1 MRDYSRTELTE
12 VIDEWIVGKNAHR
25 DREIMK
31 ARLIDGIPFEP
42 LSEMFDMSPRQ
53 IKRIVYKCEEIIF
66 RHL

>member
-12 VIDEWIVGKNAHR
+12 VIDDYILNQKH
-25 DREIMK
+25 REILYD
-31 ARLIDGIPFEP
+31 RLINGMCFEP
-42 LSEMFDMSPRQ
+42 LAEKYDMSPRQ